1 MPNNVLEAKYKT
13 GQWKHIMVMSEVNGH

>member
-13 GQWKHIMVMSEVNGH
+13 GQWKHIMVMSEV